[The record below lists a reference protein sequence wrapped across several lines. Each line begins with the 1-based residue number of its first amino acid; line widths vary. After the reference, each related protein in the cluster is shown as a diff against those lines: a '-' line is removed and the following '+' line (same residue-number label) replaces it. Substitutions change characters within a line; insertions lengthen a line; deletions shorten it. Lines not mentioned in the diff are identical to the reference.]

1 MKTQW
6 FKYAIIFGLI
16 LSMLE
21 SNNIPVFSI
30 FNTFTAVIA
39 PKDDDSAEAP
49 VKESE
54 TMKTESAKDYLH
66 QVFNFSFDEPVM
78 VMASQHPALFK
89 TKFPY
94 TFYPDVPTPP
104 PNC

>member
-1 MKTQW
+1 
-6 FKYAIIFGLI
+6 
-16 LSMLE
+16 MLE
-21 SNNIPVFSI
+21 SNNIPVVSMFSS
-30 FNTFTAVIA
+30 FAGVSTQT
-39 PKDDDSAEAP
+39 DDNKADDP
-49 VKESE
+49 IKESE

-66 QVFNFSFDEPVM
+66 QVFDFNFDEPV
-78 VMASQHPALFK
+78 VVLLTQHPALFK